1 VSTILDALRKAHAA
15 RGVDPA
21 GARSETPLVR
31 DEPAPRAP
39 DAVPAEPSPVAPV
52 APAIASPAESPTP
65 TPTPPPAPTPEPP
78 SLRSPEET
86 PGSFPEDP
94 PSYLPPEDDSGS
106 RRRFVTRAA
115 AVVAVGVLLGL
126 LVGRRFTSTPDGDD
140 LLSDASIRTAA
151 VEKPVAVAKPKPST
165 EPKPGAAAK
174 PAVPATAPAPAAAV
188 ANPDVVSVPPPATGE
203 VKPVAKAAP
212 PPEVGATAKS
222 EGDTST
228 AAKVDSEADE
238 KKSDADGKGPRAE
251 KGARGEKKRR
261 SGAADEDGR
270 NAAQNVAK
278 DAPIAALPKPAPVPQ
293 QALPAAPMMP
303 VPKAVA
309 PLPEAPPSPP
319 PPVELPP
326 PPDDAPALSLL
337 FIQWSADAAKRVAS
351 LRQNEGG
358 AVYIV
363 REGDVVQGLRIA
375 AIRPSALEIQWRGQ
389 YFLLPAARY

>member
-1 VSTILDALRKAHAA
+1 MSTILDALRKAHAA
-15 RGVDPA
+15 RSVGPA
-21 GARSETPLVR
+21 DVRKETPLGS
-31 DEPAPRAP
+31 DEPAPGAP
-39 DAVPAEPSPVAPV
+39 DSIPVAPAPV
-52 APAIASPAESPTP
+52 APAVAIPAESPI
-65 TPTPPPAPTPEPP
+65 PAPIVTVQREEPEPLP
-78 SLRSPEET
+78 LRSTEAP

-126 LVGRRFTSTPDGDD
+126 LVGRRFTSAPDGDD
-140 LLSDASIRTAA
+140 LLSEASLRAAA
-151 VEKPVAVAKPKPST
+151 VEKPVAKAKPSAEPKPSAA
-165 EPKPGAAAK
+165 PKPA
-174 PAVPATAPAPAAAV
+174 APAPAAAV
-188 ANPDVVSVPPPATGE
+188 ANPDVVSVPPPATAE
-203 VKPVAKAAP
+203 VKPVAEGAL
-212 PPEVGATAKS
+212 PPEVGAAAKS
-222 EGDTST
+222 AGDTSAT
-228 AAKVDSEADE
+228 AKVDSESGE
-238 KKSDADGKGPRAE
+238 KKSDPDGKGARAE
-251 KGARGEKKRR
+251 KGTRGEKKRR
-261 SGAADEDGR
+261 SGAAGEDGP
-270 NAAQNVAK
+270 NAAQNIVK

-319 PPVELPP
+319 PPAELPP
-326 PPDDAPALSLL
+326 PPDDAPVLSLL

-363 REGDVVQGLRIA
+363 REGDNVQGIRIA
-375 AIRPSALEIQWRGQ
+375 AIRPSAIEIQWRGQ